1 MTPNPTAGRTP
12 GAPQGVVLLLATIL
26 PIMGVVS
33 LAPVMPRLLQVFAE
47 TPHAAILVPVALTV
61 PGLCIALLSPLAGV
75 ITDWA
80 GRRGFLLTGLALYA
94 LCGLAPLVLQT
105 LPQII
110 ASRVGLGVAEAII
123 MTTTTTLM
131 GDYFVGEQRQK
142 WVAIQGAL
150 GSLAASAL
158 FMAGGALGSL
168 GWRGPFALYGLAI
181 PVLIAI
187 ALLIWEPARRNVL
200 EVSPEEAAKPFP
212 GAAMAGLAVTTVLS
226 AVIFYLAV
234 IQLGLVLENVGVKSP
249 ATIGFVTSVGSLG
262 VPIGAFVYSRVHNWP
277 LGRLLA
283 MALGFAG
290 VGLLGLGFA
299 KSVPAVFVATFINQF
314 GCGIMLP
321 TLILWAMSIAP
332 LRWRGRVIGLWN
344 SAFFVGQFLS
354 PVSAALLAKA
364 LGLGNTLAL
373 FGAASVLGAG
383 LALALAM
390 RAPRAR
396 HDAQPA

>member
-1 MTPNPTAGRTP
+1 MTPHLGAGRTP

-33 LAPVMPRLLQVFAE
+33 LAPVMPRLLEVFAD
-47 TPHAAILVPVALTV
+47 TPNVAILVPVALTV

-80 GRRGFLLTGLALYA
+80 GRRTFLLLGLALYA

-110 ASRVGLGVAEAII
+110 ISRVGLGIAEAII

-131 GDYFVGEQRQK
+131 GDYFAGEARQK

-150 GSLAASAL
+150 GSLAASVL
-158 FMAGGALGSL
+158 FMASGALGAI
-168 GWRGPFALYGLAI
+168 GWRGPFALYALAI

-200 EVSPEEAAKPFP
+200 EVTPEETAKPFP
-212 GAAMAGLAVTTVLS
+212 RAAMAGLAITTILS

-234 IQLGLVLENVGVKSP
+234 IQLGLVLENIGVKSP
-249 ATIGFVTSVGSLG
+249 ATIGFVISVGSLG
-262 VPIGAFVYSRVHNWP
+262 VPIGAFFYHRVHSWP

-283 MALGFAG
+283 VALAFAG
-290 VGLLGLGFA
+290 VGLVGLGFA
-299 KSVPAVFVATFINQF
+299 KSVPTVFIATFINQF
-314 GCGIMLP
+314 GCGVMLP

-354 PVSAALLAKA
+354 PLSAALLAKA
-364 LGLGNTLAL
+364 LGLSTALAL

-383 LALALAM
+383 LALALS
-390 RAPRAR
+390 RRSSQPQR
-396 HDAQPA
+396 DVQPA